1 MTRLSWDLIS
11 ERNYEVGVDRGVL
24 YPKTGPGMAW
34 NGLVSVK
41 ESSTTSEV
49 VSNYID
55 GMKFRSKQDLDSFS
69 AAIVAYFY
77 PESLD
82 SPAPFGFSYR
92 TMLSDG
98 ENYKLHI
105 IYNAFFEPFEESHGT
120 INADSEVIQFGWSL
134 TTLPKAVP
142 GHRPSA
148 HFIID
153 TRVTYSWVVEEIE
166 NLLYGNSAQNA
177 SLPSVQD
184 VMELFENGAIL
195 KITDNGDG
203 TWTAETRE
211 DYPDI
216 LTMLDSTTFQIS
228 WPSAVYLDVETYK
241 VSSL

>member
-1 MTRLSWDLIS
+1 MTRLSWDLLS

-105 IYNAFFEPFEESHGT
+105 IYNAFMEPSEETYDS
-120 INADSEVIQFGWSL
+120 INQQSDILQFGWNI
-134 TTLPKAVP
+134 TTVPKAIP

-153 TRVTYSWVVEEIE
+153 TRIVYSWALEELE
-166 NLLYGNSAQNA
+166 NLLYGTVAQDA
-177 SLPSVQD
+177 YLPSVQEVLD
-184 VMELFENGAIL
+184 LFENASIL
-195 KITDNGDG
+195 KITDHGDG
-203 TWTAETRE
+203 TWTAETRD

-216 LTMLDSTTFQIS
+216 LTMLDSTTFQIT
-228 WPSAVYLDVETYK
+228 WPSAVYLDSETYK
-241 VSSL
+241 ISSL